1 MQAREIIEEYRPARV
16 LKTSPWSTVFLAA
29 DPRIGD
35 DVVLKLIAP
44 ASPIAGDEA
53 VGRFQSAVEAV
64 RSLPGA
70 SVPPIRD
77 LGITP
82 DQNAFLVMD
91 VVGGVTLAEWPTP
104 QPARAIRVLL
114 QILGALEVLASAG
127 VAHLNLREDNI
138 LVNERG
144 LTERV
149 RLLGFGTGAFLAG
162 AIGGVWPD
170 PESPEVPPEILPTAR
185 VVRAEGWRSDLFSL
199 ATVAC
204 RLLGAEVQGA
214 GSREPRVTLE
224 GATQSG
230 LADSSAL
237 VRMLER
243 ALNLDPMARG
253 RSLNEVRDALIRSL
267 PEESVGREAAVPSVL
282 GEGSPYE
289 TFRVEKGQTPS
300 VVVSVGPGADPDD
313 GFDQPVLISD
323 LPPAPGIAPPPTRA
337 DEFVTTD
344 EEGISR
350 SEGEVPGDDDG
361 APYVAPVVEGEEAAS
376 SKGRRS
382 FIPRK
387 VLVAASAAAAV
398 VLLVFVALILT
409 RSRSAPSPQSGL
421 RPTPIPTAVPTPEP
435 DLPPPTD
442 PRLAKAQAL
451 LLQGDA
457 AGARSI
463 VEALRRQDTE
473 AFSEDERS
481 LYEEIRSAL
490 GGADRERAIRD
501 LRNGLDQGSVRMLR
515 RGVAGVAGLSRSE
528 VRAVSGLEGDLAR
541 GREALTAH
549 QELWAAQEGG
559 DSFGVIEHAA
569 ALDTLLPEYS
579 AARQLRDQAA
589 ASIRAEAEA
598 AIEAK
603 DYQGAIA
610 LLDRLHEAL
619 PDLAGVEE
627 RITWCRDRV
636 AADREQQATLDHILA
651 IGEAGDL
658 EGALRALD
666 AATPNSDWQQRYQQ
680 ARRRLEAQLAEL
692 DAGFPVIE
700 LPDGFELAYRK
711 NDTLVVPLKVT
722 DDYRVQRV
730 VVLVKTANHPEFREI
745 QLEDMGEGSYPFEVG
760 PELHE
765 NDWVQFYVVATDPSG
780 HETRLGGPQGPLT
793 IVKKKWYQK

>member
-44 ASPIAGDEA
+44 ASPIAGEEA
-53 VGRFQSAVEAV
+53 VGRFQSAVEAI

-91 VVGGVTLAEWPTP
+91 VVGGVTLAEWPRP
-104 QPARAIRVLL
+104 RPARAIRVLL

-144 LTERV
+144 PTERI

-170 PESPEVPPEILPTAR
+170 PGNPEVAPEILPTAP
-185 VVRAEGWRSDLFSL
+185 VVRADGWRSDLFSL
-199 ATVAC
+199 ATIAC
-204 RLLGAEVQGA
+204 KLLDAEVEGA

-224 GATQSG
+224 GAGQSD

-237 VRMLER
+237 VLMLER

-253 RSLNEVRDALIRSL
+253 RSLNEVREALIRSL
-267 PEESVGREAAVPSVL
+267 PEESVGRGAAVPSVL

-289 TFRVEKGQTPS
+289 TFRVEKGQTPA
-300 VVVSVGPGADPDD
+300 VVVSVGPGADSDD

-323 LPPAPGIAPPPTRA
+323 LPPAPGIAPPPARA
-337 DEFVTTD
+337 DETVSTD
-344 EEGISR
+344 EEGVSPP
-350 SEGEVPGDDDG
+350 EGEVPGHADG
-361 APYVAPVVEGEEAAS
+361 APYVAPVVEGEGAAS
-376 SKGRRS
+376 SPGQRTLVS
-382 FIPRK
+382 RK
-387 VLVAASAAAAV
+387 VLVAATAVAAV
-398 VLLVFVALILT
+398 VLLVFVVLVLT
-409 RSRSAPSPQSGL
+409 RSRSAPSPQTGS
-421 RPTPIPTAVPTPEP
+421 RPTPIPTEVPTPEP
-435 DLPPPTD
+435 DLPPATD
-442 PRLAKAQAL
+442 PRLEKAQAL
-451 LLQGDA
+451 LVQGDA
-457 AGARSI
+457 AGARTI
-463 VEALRRQDTE
+463 VEAFRRQDTE

-481 LYEEIRSAL
+481 LYEEIRNAL

-501 LRNGLDQGSVRMLR
+501 LRSGLEQGSVRVLR
-515 RGVAGVAGLSRSE
+515 RGVAGVAALSRSE
-528 VRAVSGLEGDLAR
+528 VRAVSGLEDDLAR

-549 QELWAAQEGG
+549 QELWAAQEAG
-559 DSFGVIEHAA
+559 DSFGVIENAA
-569 ALDTLLPEYS
+569 ALATLLPEYS

-589 ASIRAEAEA
+589 ASIRAEAET

-619 PDLAGVEE
+619 PDLDGVEE
-627 RITWCRDRV
+627 RIAWCRDRV
-636 AADREQQATLDHILA
+636 AADREQRDTLNRILA
-651 IGEAGDL
+651 LGEAGDP
-658 EGALRALD
+658 EGALHALD
-666 AATPNSDWQQRYQQ
+666 AATPDSDWQQRYQQ
-680 ARRRLEAQLAEL
+680 ARQRLESQLAEL

-700 LPDGFELAYRK
+700 LPEGFELAYRK

-722 DDYRVQRV
+722 DDYRVRQV
-730 VVLVKTANHPEFREI
+730 AVLVKTESHPEFREI

-765 NDWVQFYVVATDPSG
+765 NSWLQFYVIATDPSG

-793 IVKKKWYQK
+793 IVRKKWYQK